1 MNCIWMIPYF
11 DTVSF
16 QWLKRLKLRIDNPLT
31 NFMQFCLRCV
41 WIFPNDS
48 ALTWSKTLFQFSS
61 LSNNCF
67 YSLRILKNSET
78 TCWKVWRTLWCK
90 KKTVLLFT
98 TWPHHFISSLST
110 QFFGMN
116 GVGKRTAVRKRSVTN
131 FSNSILIQ
139 ITTFEVFKSALQKR
153 FSGSLRHNR
162 EQHIIH

>member
-1 MNCIWMIPYF
+1 MLESM
-11 DTVSF
+11 
-16 QWLKRLKLRIDNPLT
+16 T
-31 NFMQFCLRCV
+31 NFFDV
-41 WIFPNDS
+41 
-48 ALTWSKTLFQFSS
+48 
-61 LSNNCF
+61 
-67 YSLRILKNSET
+67 
-78 TCWKVWRTLWCK
+78 K

-98 TWPHHFISSLST
+98 TWSHHFISSLST

-162 EQHIIH
+162 EQHILH